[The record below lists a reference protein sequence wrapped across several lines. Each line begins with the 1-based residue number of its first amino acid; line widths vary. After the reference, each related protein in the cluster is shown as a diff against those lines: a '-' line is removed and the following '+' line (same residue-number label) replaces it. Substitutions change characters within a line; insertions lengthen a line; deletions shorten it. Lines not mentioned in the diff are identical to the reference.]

1 MENNQK
7 VSSWQLFLTFLKIG
21 SVAFGGFMSLIAVVE
36 NVIVKDKKWLDQES
50 IVDGITLA
58 SLLPGPM
65 AVNVVTYV
73 GYKIKGVSGAIAS
86 FFGIILPSFLMILV
100 LGDLYFRYSDS
111 PMIEAVFKG
120 IMIAVAAIIFQ
131 VTHRMAKKNLK
142 SQKAYLLA
150 FLSFIVLLLAPK
162 SIQLYTTF
170 SVILVLGLLG
180 YFGFLESTT
189 SDNISKKVV
198 EKPSFKKTGIPLL
211 ILGSWLVISLL
222 PLPLNIGSLE
232 HLFIT
237 FGGLGLMLFGGGYV
251 FIPMIQELVVG
262 QYAWMSQQTFI
273 DAIALGQVTPGPI
286 VISITFI
293 AYQVKG
299 LLGAIVA
306 TLAIFGTPA
315 TLMVVMSQLM
325 DYFKQSPR
333 IQQVIKTIRCG
344 VIGMIFYAG
353 VTILL
358 SAFPNDLLLDYV
370 LLLKIIG
377 TFLFCIF
384 ALFRFKISVL
394 WLIPLAGLLGYL
406 LF

>member
-1 MENNQK
+1 MENKKK

-36 NVIVKDKKWLDQES
+36 NVIVKDKKWLDQET

-73 GYKIKGVSGAIAS
+73 GYKIKGISGAIAS
-86 FFGIILPSFLMILV
+86 FLGIILPSFLMILV

-111 PMIEAVFKG
+111 LIIEAVFKG

-131 VTHRMAKKNLK
+131 VTHRMSKKNLK

-150 FLSFIVLLLAPK
+150 FLSFIILLIAPK
-162 SIQLYTTF
+162 NIQLYTTF
-170 SVILVLGLLG
+170 GVIIILGILG
-180 YFGFLESTT
+180 YVGFLGETKEDINT
-189 SDNISKKVV
+189 KKVQ
-198 EKPSFKKTGIPLL
+198 KPSFKKTGIPLL
-211 ILGSWLVISLL
+211 VLGSWLLISLL
-222 PLPLNIGSLE
+222 PLPFNIGSLE
-232 HLFIT
+232 HLFVT

-262 QYAWMSQQTFI
+262 QYHWMTQQTFI

-299 LLGAIVA
+299 ILGAVVA

-353 VTILL
+353 FTILL
-358 SAFPNDLLLDYV
+358 TAFPSEILLDYV
-370 LLLKIIG
+370 LLTKTVGI
-377 TFLFCIF
+377 FLFCIF

-406 LF
+406 FF

>member
-111 PMIEAVFKG
+111 PIIEAVFKG

-150 FLSFIVLLLAPK
+150 FLSCIALLLAPK
-162 SIQLYTTF
+162 SVQLYTTF
-170 SVILVLGLLG
+170 SVILVLGILG

-189 SDNISKKVV
+189 SDNISQKAVQ
-198 EKPSFKKTGIPLL
+198 KPSFKETGIPLL
-211 ILGSWLVISLL
+211 ILGSWLIISLL

-262 QYAWMSQQTFI
+262 QYDWMSQQTFI

-325 DYFKQSPR
+325 DYFKQSPH
-333 IQQVIKTIRCG
+333 IQQIIKTIRCG

-358 SAFPNDLLLDYV
+358 SAFPNDILLDYI

-377 TFLFCIF
+377 IFLFCIF
-384 ALFRFKISVL
+384 VLFRFKISVL

-406 LF
+406 FF